1 MQPTEKM
8 TVAGNEIASLLIDAT
23 CEKAFG
29 GDNAPGGTK
38 RFNIENYPAKYR
50 GLITKYLSEEIVSVE
65 AIYIAMEMEK
75 E

>member
-1 MQPTEKM
+1 MRPTEKM
-8 TVAGNEIASLLIDAT
+8 IAAGNEIASLLVDAT

-50 GLITKYLSEEIVSVE
+50 CIIGQYISEEITSVE
-65 AIYIAMEMEK
+65 AIYMVMFEEMG
-75 E
+75 